1 MPKSDLQHLR
11 LSRIDEVIL
20 VEIRTKTIQ
29 GLALALELSD
39 ELARV
44 TAQDWAKQLLV
55 DFRRTRYLSSSGFAV
70 LFKLVKQFT
79 ARGGRIKL
87 CNLGPELRLGAGIIG
102 LERVVEIYD
111 SEAAALAAFAEP
123 DPWPS
128 GMPEPLGLSLSC

>member
-29 GLALALELSD
+29 GLALARELSD

-44 TAQDWAKQLLV
+44 TAQQWAKQLLV
-55 DFRRTRYLSSSGFAV
+55 DFRRTRYLSSTAFAV

-79 ARGGRIKL
+79 ALGGRIAL
-87 CNLGPELRLGAGIIG
+87 CNMGPELQLGAGIIG
-102 LERVVEIYD
+102 LDRVVEIYD
-111 SEAAALAAFAEP
+111 SEAAALAAFA
-123 DPWPS
+123 DPGSWPS
-128 GMPEPLGLSLSC
+128 GMPEPLGLSC